1 MADLN
6 DISASIASA
15 LTEVGVNGHLDVEM
29 DGAKQAA
36 ALGRLGDEVEVEVI
50 VRPVEHLAA

>member
-1 MADLN
+1 MADLH

-36 ALGRLGDEVEVEVI
+36 TLGPLGDEVEVEVI
-50 VRPVEHLAA
+50 VRRVEHLAA